1 MNLDNVI
8 GAYLREQNELEAQL
22 HESSGKLSAGQLG
35 KPLLEQVLKYIG
47 VKQDP
52 FDDYTLR
59 LFERGKQVEKW
70 LVDIIAP
77 DQKEQQLV
85 EYRNTIG
92 YVDALIKGV
101 PYEVKSVKGSQWK
114 WLTKEGAKLGHK
126 LQAGLYALA
135 LESETYKIVY
145 VCADDFRTM
154 VCELNTADIKPEVDK
169 CIDEFER
176 ALKSRT
182 LPPFVAKEK
191 WQENPKYSSYSEWIS
206 LSPELA
212 MQKLERENKQAFD
225 KLTNYKGEEK

>member
-1 MNLDNVI
+1 VNLDTVI
-8 GAYLREQNELEAQL
+8 GKHLRKLNEIEAAK

-35 KPLLEQVLKYIG
+35 KPLLEQVLKLIG

-85 EYRNTIG
+85 EYRDCIG
-92 YVDALIKGV
+92 YVDAVIDGV

-114 WLTKEGAKLGHK
+114 WLNKEGAKQSHK

-135 LESETYKIVY
+135 MKSGTYTIVY

-154 VCELNTADIKPEVDK
+154 VCELNTADISDEIDK
-169 CIDEFER
+169 CIDEVDR
-176 ALKSRT
+176 ALKARI
-182 LPPFVAKEK
+182 LPPFEAKEK

-206 LSPELA
+206 LSPEMA
-212 MQKLERENKQAFD
+212 MAKLERENKQAFD
-225 KLTNYKGEEK
+225 KLTKGDK

>member
-8 GAYLREQNELEAQL
+8 GAYLREQNELEAQK

-35 KPLLEQVLKYIG
+35 KPLLEQVLKLIG
-47 VKQDP
+47 VPGDP

-85 EYRNTIG
+85 EYRDCIG
-92 YVDALIKGV
+92 YVDAVIKGV

-114 WLTKEGAKLGHK
+114 WLTKEGAKSGHK
-126 LQAGLYALA
+126 LQAGLYALG
-135 LESETYKIVY
+135 LKSDTYKIIY

-154 VCELNTADIKPEVDK
+154 VCELNTADISPLIDKAIDEVD
-169 CIDEFER
+169 R
-176 ALKSRT
+176 ALKART

-212 MQKLERENKQAFD
+212 MSKLEREYPTAFNK
-225 KLTNYKGEEK
+225 LKGESNE

>member
-1 MNLDNVI
+1 MNLDTVI
-8 GAYLREQNELEAQL
+8 GKHLRKLNEIEAAK

-47 VKQDP
+47 VPGDP

-77 DQKEQQLV
+77 EQEEQEQV
-85 EYRNTIG
+85 EYRNTVG
-92 YVDALIKGV
+92 LVDATLKGI

-114 WLTKEGAKLGHK
+114 WLNKEGAKASHK

-135 LESETYKIVY
+135 MKSDKYVIVY

-154 VCELNTADIKPEVDK
+154 VCELNTADIKPEIDK
-169 CIDEFER
+169 CIDEFNS
-176 ALKSRT
+176 ALKART
-182 LPPFVAKEK
+182 LPVFNAREK

-212 MQKLERENKQAFD
+212 LAKLERENKQAFD
-225 KLTNYKGEEK
+225 KLTKGDK

>member
-1 MNLDNVI
+1 
-8 GAYLREQNELEAQL
+8 
-22 HESSGKLSAGQLG
+22 
-35 KPLLEQVLKYIG
+35 
-47 VKQDP
+47 
-52 FDDYTLR
+52 
-59 LFERGKQVEKW
+59 
-70 LVDIIAP
+70 VDIIAP

-154 VCELNTADIKPEVDK
+154 VCELNTADIKPEIDK

-176 ALKSRT
+176 AIKSRT
-182 LPPFVAKEK
+182 LPPFAAKEK

-212 MQKLERENKQAFD
+212 MKKLERENKQAFN